1 MGEPKFSRPKYDTP
15 SHPWKADRIEEE
27 HAIQGN
33 HGLKNMKEIWKAKS
47 QLRRHRRQA
56 MRLIGNIDTTEG
68 HGKREREDLLRSLH
82 HKGLIESDAD
92 LGDILSLS
100 TEDMLNRR
108 LQAQVYYKGLACT
121 MKQARQLV
129 THGQICIGEQK
140 ITIPSYSVSR
150 DEEGELRYHP
160 ASPLNDPNHPI
171 RKAIEGVREAASYE
185 EEEVDP
191 GATPE
196 FAEEVREAGEAST
209 EAIDGGDERCPAK
222 PSSTSSVLTT
232 TFS

>member
-15 SHPWKADRIEEE
+15 SHPWKANRIEEE
-27 HAIQGN
+27 HAIQKN

-56 MRLIGNIDTTEG
+56 MRLIGNVDTTEG

-82 HKGLIESDAD
+82 HKGLIASDAD

-100 TEDMLNRR
+100 TEDVLNRR

-140 ITIPSYSVSR
+140 ITIPSYPVSK
-150 DEEGELRYHP
+150 DEEADLRYHP
-160 ASPLNDPNHPI
+160 SSALNNPNHSI
-171 RKAIEGVREAASYE
+171 RKAIEGVREKAEYE
-185 EEEVDP
+185 DGEVDP
-191 GATPE
+191 EATPE

-209 EAIDGGDERCPAK
+209 AALEGGDE
-222 PSSTSSVLTT
+222 
-232 TFS
+232 